1 MSQMNQHEIS
11 MNAVRQMMSDK
22 DMQIA
27 LLMSRVEYLEHEL
40 AAARES
46 SEK

>member
-1 MSQMNQHEIS
+1 MSTDIS
-11 MNAVRQMMSDK
+11 FNVIRQMLSDK
-22 DMQIA
+22 DMQIVA
-27 LLMSRVEYLEHEL
+27 LMSRVEYLETEL